1 MGRGR
6 SQTQATASVA
16 VPSQWRQFPCQGVHV
31 QRIGKPGC
39 LPMAASG
46 SHRLPCHTL
55 PLPHFLVCGVR
66 VVLPLAPGMMFTLCI
81 QNNTARYESASK
93 KKEKKKR
100 KERQKELNSAAEKI
114 LQAPMAAKINS
125 KDRLLLSKGDTEGFC

>member
-1 MGRGR
+1 M
-6 SQTQATASVA
+6 A
-16 VPSQWRQFPCQGVHV
+16 VPSQRRPFPCQRVHV

-39 LPMAASG
+39 LPIPALG
-46 SHRLPCHTL
+46 SHCLPCHTL

-66 VVLPLAPGMMFTLCI
+66 VVLPLAPGTVFTLCI

-93 KKEKKKR
+93 KKRRKKKR
-100 KERQKELNSAAEKI
+100 EERQKELNSAAEKI